1 MKDILLTT
9 VCNDEYVLGAK
20 VMLYSMKK
28 NIKNLD
34 RCDFKIYYN
43 DTIAPLSEENKES
56 FRKIIPN
63 IIIEHVDKECY
74 LNSKIPPERN
84 EGSKA
89 AYLTLESFNETE
101 YNKVKLS

>member
-34 RCDFKIYYN
+34 RCDFKIYY
-43 DTIAPLSEENKES
+43 IELYY
-56 FRKIIPN
+56 FRLISP
-63 IIIEHVDKECY
+63 Y
-74 LNSKIPPERN
+74 
-84 EGSKA
+84 
-89 AYLTLESFNETE
+89 
-101 YNKVKLS
+101 